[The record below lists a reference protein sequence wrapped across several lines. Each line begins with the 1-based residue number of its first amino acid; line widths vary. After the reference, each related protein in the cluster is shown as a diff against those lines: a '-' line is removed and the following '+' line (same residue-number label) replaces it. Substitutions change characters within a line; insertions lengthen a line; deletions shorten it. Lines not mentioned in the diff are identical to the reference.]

1 MLRTALA
8 TCLALPI
15 VLASADTPPDI
26 LVELCKQRGQ
36 VPQKDGD
43 SWICVQNSRI
53 CGPGEDLAT
62 LHKDTKTGEYV
73 CCAPGWKLKDG
84 SCVDPRQPP
93 KPVPGTCAAR
103 VEDVGLESLLGRILA
118 PCFPCGTTALDAFVT
133 EYTGLLKSA
142 LTLVEDTCS
151 RPGCTTPAPDPD
163 NWWKCPRDGSPCK
176 WLALENNKTPK
187 SLAAT
192 GSERKVL
199 PNPNVPVANYK
210 YPFDTWVTTWPD
222 DDLEI
227 YIKGEKV
234 RPQASGT
241 SYLIPAGTSGDDV
254 YYKSSRG
261 TQIQFYGACSPDT
274 PCTGEEVVPWTQ
286 GKAVTVADRD
296 AVIDVSK
303 YTSDGDLV
311 FTIAD
316 TSVTTEQYTILADG
330 KEVGKTHGRP
340 TLGTDKYNTKNIA
353 NVDVGAGPWGALR
366 SIANDGFWGS
376 FRIPKGTQQVTV
388 HMNFEGPG
396 WPYYLFEY
404 RIDKLCKC

>member
-1 MLRTALA
+1 MKIQAKSPKRTVTRGFASRTAEFVAPARTLPLCTRTPRRA
-8 TCLALPI
+8 NMCAAL
-15 VLASADTPPDI
+15 L
-26 LVELCKQRGQ
+26 
-36 VPQKDGD
+36 
-43 SWICVQNSRI
+43 
-53 CGPGEDLAT
+53 
-62 LHKDTKTGEYV
+62 
-73 CCAPGWKLKDG
+73 DG
-84 SCVDPRQPP
+84 SSRTARAWIQGSPPSQVSPTHDRTNTDWRMGSDVTTISPRNLCSTRRRCWLG
-93 KPVPGTCAAR
+93 KSAR
-103 VEDVGLESLLGRILA
+103 PH
-118 PCFPCGTTALDAFVT
+118 PC
-133 EYTGLLKSA
+133 YTGLLKSA

-151 RPGCTTPAPDPD
+151 RPGCPTPTPDPD

-241 SYLIPAGTSGDDV
+241 RTSGDDV

>member
-1 MLRTALA
+1 M
-8 TCLALPI
+8 CP
-15 VLASADTPPDI
+15 S
-26 LVELCKQRGQ
+26 
-36 VPQKDGD
+36 
-43 SWICVQNSRI
+43 S
-53 CGPGEDLAT
+53 
-62 LHKDTKTGEYV
+62 
-73 CCAPGWKLKDG
+73 
-84 SCVDPRQPP
+84 
-93 KPVPGTCAAR
+93 VPGTCAAR
-103 VEDVGLESLLGRILA
+103 VEDVGLASLLGRILA

-241 SYLIPAGTSGDDV
+241 SYLIPAGMSQDEQ
-254 YYKSSRG
+254 SRSLANMNRNIWRRCIL
-261 TQIQFYGACSPDT
+261 QVLARNADPVLRCLLPRH
-274 PCTGEEVVPWTQ
+274 
-286 GKAVTVADRD
+286 AV
-296 AVIDVSK
+296 
-303 YTSDGDLV
+303 
-311 FTIAD
+311 
-316 TSVTTEQYTILADG
+316 
-330 KEVGKTHGRP
+330 HGR
-340 TLGTDKYNTKNIA
+340 GGRAMDA
-353 NVDVGAGPWGALR
+353 RQSRDSGR
-366 SIANDGFWGS
+366 S
-376 FRIPKGTQQVTV
+376 RRC
-388 HMNFEGPG
+388 H
-396 WPYYLFEY
+396 
-404 RIDKLCKC
+404 